1 MERAYLELKLSWEL
15 FQKAPETLS
24 PPERNRLGEVAA
36 KQDSIEQRILSS
48 EQARN
53 VMVPEPTLRTRI
65 EEIRKRYP
73 DEEAFLQDLAR
84 IGLDRHSLAA
94 SVERDLRVEAV
105 LDRVVSA
112 VPAVSEV
119 DAEIYYRL
127 HPDAFDRP
135 EARRLRHILITVN
148 TPQEADQAHRLLDG
162 LRVTHTS
169 PEKFAKAA
177 LRHSQCPSAVE
188 KGLLGVVRRNQL
200 YPELE
205 SAAFA
210 LDEGEVSEVLA
221 SEMGLHIIRCDE
233 ILPSGMIPFAE
244 VRARIVERLTEKRR
258 QEARKQWLR
267 QLMKDSS
274 RPCAHTA

>member
-1 MERAYLELKLSWEL
+1 MDQAYLELKLSWEL

-24 PPERNRLGEVAA
+24 QPERNRLGEVAA

-48 EQARN
+48 DQARN

-65 EEIRKRYP
+65 KEIRKRYP
-73 DEEAFLQDLAR
+73 DEDAYLQDLAR
-84 IGLDRHSLAA
+84 IGLDEISLAA
-94 SVERDLRVEAV
+94 SVERDLRVEAI

-112 VPAVSEV
+112 VPPVTTV

-135 EARRLRHILITVN
+135 EARRLRHILITVD
-148 TPQEADQAHRLLDG
+148 TPQQADQAHRLLNG
-162 LRVTHTS
+162 LRTTHAA

-177 LRHSQCPSAVE
+177 LRHSQCPSALE
-188 KGLLGVVRRNQL
+188 GGLLGLVRRNQL
-200 YPELE
+200 FPELE

-210 LDEGEVSEVLA
+210 LREGEISEVLA

-233 ILPSGMIPFAE
+233 ILPCGMLPFAE
-244 VRARIVERLTEKRR
+244 ARDRIIERLTEKRR
-258 QEARKQWLR
+258 QEAQKQWVK
-267 QLMKDSS
+267 QLMSA
-274 RPCAHTA
+274 RQQG

>member
-1 MERAYLELKLSWEL
+1 MEHAYLELKLSWEL

-73 DEEAFLQDLAR
+73 DEETFLQDLAR

-94 SVERDLRVEAV
+94 SVERDLRVEAI

-112 VPAVSEV
+112 VPEVSEV

-135 EARRLRHILITVN
+135 EARRLRHILITVD

-162 LRVTHTS
+162 LRVTHTA

-210 LDEGEVSEVLA
+210 LSEGEVSEVLA

-244 VRARIVERLTEKRR
+244 VRDRIIERLTEKRR
-258 QEARKQWLR
+258 QEAQKQWLKQLMSAR
-267 QLMKDSS
+267 QL
-274 RPCAHTA
+274 A

>member
-65 EEIRKRYP
+65 AEIRQRYP

-105 LDRVVSA
+105 LDRVVRA

-162 LRVTHTS
+162 LRVTHAAA
-169 PEKFAKAA
+169 EKFAKAA
-177 LRHSQCPSAVE
+177 LRHSQCPSALE
-188 KGLLGVVRRNQL
+188 DGLLGVVRRNQL
-200 YPELE
+200 FPELE

-210 LDEGEVSEVLA
+210 LGEGEVSEVLA

-233 ILPSGMIPFAE
+233 ILPSGMIPFVE
-244 VRARIVERLTEKRR
+244 VRARIIERLTEKRR
-258 QEARKQWLR
+258 QEAQKQWLKQLMSAR
-267 QLMKDSS
+267 QL
-274 RPCAHTA
+274 A

>member
-1 MERAYLELKLSWEL
+1 MDQAYLELKLSWEL

-24 PPERNRLGEVAA
+24 TPERNRVGEVAA

-73 DEEAFLQDLAR
+73 DEEAYLHDLAR
-84 IGLDRHSLAA
+84 IGLDELSLAA

-112 VPAVSEV
+112 VPPVTPV

-135 EARRLRHILITVN
+135 EARRLRHILITVD
-148 TPQEADQAHRLLDG
+148 TPQQTDQTRRLLNG
-162 LRVTHTS
+162 LRTTHAT

-177 LRHSQCPSAVE
+177 LRHSQCPSALE
-188 KGLLGVVRRNQL
+188 GGLLGVVRRNQL
-200 YPELE
+200 FPELE
-205 SAAFA
+205 TTAFA
-210 LDEGEVSEVLA
+210 LREGEISVVLA

-233 ILPSGMIPFAE
+233 ILPCGMVPFVE
-244 VRARIVERLTEKRR
+244 ARERIIERLTEKRR
-258 QEARKQWLR
+258 QETHKQWIKQLMSAR
-267 QLMKDSS
+267 QL
-274 RPCAHTA
+274 A

>member
-36 KQDSIEQRILSS
+36 KQDSIEQRILASA
-48 EQARN
+48 EARN
-53 VMVPEPTLRTRI
+53 VMIPEPTLRTRI
-65 EEIRKRYP
+65 GEIRQRYP
-73 DEEAFLQDLAR
+73 DADAFQQDLAR
-84 IGLDRHSLAA
+84 IGLDELSLAA
-94 SVERDLRVEAV
+94 AVERDLRVEAV

-112 VPAVSEV
+112 VPPVSEV

-148 TPQEADQAHRLLDG
+148 TAQDADQAHRLLDG
-162 LRVTHTS
+162 LRVSHAS

-177 LRHSQCPSAVE
+177 LRHSQCPSALE
-188 KGLLGVVRRNQL
+188 GGLLGLVRRKQL
-200 YPELE
+200 FPELE

-210 LDEGEVSEVLA
+210 LGEGEVSEVLA

-233 ILPSGMIPFAE
+233 ILPHGMLPFTE
-244 VRARIVERLTEKRR
+244 VRERIVERLTEKRR
-258 QEARKQWLR
+258 QEAQKDWVKQLMSAR
-267 QLMKDSS
+267 QL
-274 RPCAHTA
+274 A

>member
-1 MERAYLELKLSWEL
+1 MDQAYLELKLSWEL

-65 EEIRKRYP
+65 AEIRKRYP
-73 DEEAFLQDLAR
+73 DEDAYLQDLAR
-84 IGLDRHSLAA
+84 IGLDELSLAA
-94 SVERDLRVEAV
+94 AVERDLRVEAI

-112 VPAVSEV
+112 VPSVTPV

-135 EARRLRHILITVN
+135 ESRRLRHILITVD
-148 TPQEADQAHRLLDG
+148 TPQQADQAHRLLNG
-162 LRVTHTS
+162 LRITHAA

-177 LRHSQCPSAVE
+177 LRHSQCPSALE
-188 KGLLGVVRRNQL
+188 GGLLGLVRRNQL
-200 YPELE
+200 FPELE

-210 LDEGEVSEVLA
+210 LREGEISEVLA

-233 ILPSGMIPFAE
+233 ILPCGMLPFAE
-244 VRARIVERLTEKRR
+244 ARQRIIERLTEKRR
-258 QEARKQWLR
+258 QEAQKQWVKQLMSAR
-267 QLMKDSS
+267 QL
-274 RPCAHTA
+274 A